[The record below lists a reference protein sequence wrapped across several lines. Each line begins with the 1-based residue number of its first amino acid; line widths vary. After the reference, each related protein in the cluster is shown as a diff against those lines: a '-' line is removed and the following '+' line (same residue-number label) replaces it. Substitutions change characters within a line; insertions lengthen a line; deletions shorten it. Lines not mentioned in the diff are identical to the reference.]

1 MLMIIIVSL
10 ASFFFYLFS
19 SFLAIL
25 TDLLE
30 EDSTAISFSL
40 QETYQI
46 IVVHSSAERGV
57 LY

>member
-1 MLMIIIVSL
+1 MIIIVSL

-25 TDLLE
+25 TGLLE